1 MDLYKACVRGRLHC
15 DTVYCCSKGHCH
27 RTTDINC
34 PRLSL
39 SRLTDQQCY
48 AIYGFFLFFF
58 FDWWTILLSF
68 LFCELWLILWIWC
81 MDDVAWSVN
90 TLISWLCTVYQGVPT
105 LSEVIS
111 DLEGWRS
118 YVTNYRQSLGWCID
132 FNPFREEQSSLGLH
146 CLGGEINHTVWPCLI
161 SNTRLGLRTIYRI
174 CVFCTNEATVQLLA
188 WFFFIFSQHITTWK
202 AKRRAPYVFC

>member
-1 MDLYKACVRGRLHC
+1 MTGFGALTKHITWTFIRRVLEDVYTVILLTAAAKDTAIGRQTLTVQDSHRVASQTNSAMLFMDF
-15 DTVYCCSKGHCH
+15 
-27 RTTDINC
+27 
-34 PRLSL
+34 P
-39 SRLTDQQCY
+39 
-48 AIYGFFLFFF
+48 FFF

-118 YVTNYRQSLGWCID
+118 CVTNYRQSLGWCID
-132 FNPFREEQSSLGLH
+132 FNPFREEQSSLGPH
-146 CLGGEINHTVWPCLI
+146 CVGERY
-161 SNTRLGLRTIYRI
+161 NTQCGH
-174 CVFCTNEATVQLLA
+174 A
-188 WFFFIFSQHITTWK
+188 
-202 AKRRAPYVFC
+202 